1 MIGKHRLFL
10 FQTTVSI
17 LSFVGLTLI
26 FGTGFEEDPD
36 NRNYILADRKIT
48 SLRESSSQILEE
60 LLKQDNVT
68 FDPTNGV
75 SIETVLENLKCSS
88 PKKVLLLGSSQLVTL
103 NDDWSSDN
111 YLRRVDKI
119 LETEY
124 NDEEVMV
131 YNLSMGGMTV
141 PEKKIVLDK
150 VQEVLKFDKII
161 VSIGPYDCRE
171 TNIRPGIER
180 IETIAFDRKDRETC
194 ISREDSQSF
203 GSFSIDKANT
213 SIEKSIK
220 GRLSESEFFFDKKG
234 AIKLWV
240 GEKVKALMGNK
251 PFYSPKKSLSW
262 RTNNQKLNDV
272 SGWVNDTVHSG
283 KKSLKIIKEDK
294 ETNSS
299 WGGFKVDLERPT
311 KKIVLGG
318 WSKSENVAGAKL
330 YCLDFKIDFIDG
342 TYEWVYEGLE
352 FEKGT
357 NDWTKKENVLQFD
370 KDIVSITPKLLL
382 YKGSGVVWFDDIY
395 ARPIYDKVGVNVL
408 LNQDMEEESRIKDVH
423 SLSFEENVWE
433 NIFENAIDLVK
444 YMGAKTNDTG
454 KYYILIPPAYH
465 SPLKKAYEQEFMLE
479 KFKSG
484 LEKACKSNN
493 IQLLDAN
500 ELLDESHFIEYESGD
515 RKGMIEP
522 LHFDTDG
529 HKKLAEYLKD
539 QMLF

>member
-1 MIGKHRLFL
+1 M
-10 FQTTVSI
+10 TVLI
-17 LSFVGLTLI
+17 LSFVGLSLVFV
-26 FGTGFEEDPD
+26 FGFKRDPD
-36 NRNYILADRKIT
+36 NRNYILSDKKIT
-48 SLRESSSQILEE
+48 NLRESSSQILED
-60 LLKQDNVT
+60 LLKQNNVT

-75 SIETVLENLKCSS
+75 AIETVLENLKCSIK
-88 PKKVLLLGSSQLVTL
+88 KKVLLLGSSQLITL

-111 YLRRVDKI
+111 YLRRVDKM
-119 LETEY
+119 LETMY
-124 NDEEVMV
+124 DDGVIV

-150 VQEVLKFDKII
+150 VQEIMEFDKII
-161 VSIGPYDCRE
+161 MSIGPYDCRE
-171 TNIRPGIER
+171 TEIRPSIEK
-180 IETIAFDRKDRETC
+180 IETIPFNRMDKEGC
-194 ISREDSQSF
+194 VSLEHSQILNNV
-203 GSFSIDKANT
+203 SIDKVNS
-213 SIEKSIK
+213 SIENIIE
-220 GRLSESEFFFDKKG
+220 RWFAESTFFFDKKG
-234 AIKLWV
+234 AIKLWTAA
-240 GEKVKALMGNK
+240 KVNSLMGNK

-272 SGWVNDTVHSG
+272 SGWATDMVHSG

-299 WGGFKVDLERPT
+299 WGGFKVDLRRPT

-318 WSKSENVAGAKL
+318 WSKSENVVGAKL

-357 NDWTKKENVLQFD
+357 NDWTQKENVLQFE
-370 KDIVSITPKLLL
+370 KDILSITPKLLL

-395 ARPIYDKVGVNVL
+395 ARPIYDKVGENVV
-408 LNQDMEEESRIKDVH
+408 LNQDIEEESRIKDVH

-433 NIFENAIDLVK
+433 NIFENAIDLVEHA
-444 YMGAKTNDTG
+444 GTKTNDTG

-465 SPLKKAYEQEFMLE
+465 SPIKKGYEQEFMLE
-479 KFKSG
+479 KFKSE
-484 LEKACKSNN
+484 LEKACKRNN

-500 ELLDESHFIEYESGD
+500 ELLDEAHFIEYESGD

-522 LHFDTDG
+522 LHFDTEG

-539 QMLF
+539 HMLF